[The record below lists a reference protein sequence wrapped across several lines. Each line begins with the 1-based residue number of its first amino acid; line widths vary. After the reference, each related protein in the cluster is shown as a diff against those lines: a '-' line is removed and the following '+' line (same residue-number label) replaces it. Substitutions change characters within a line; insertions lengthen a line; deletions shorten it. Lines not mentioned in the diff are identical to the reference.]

1 MFKITEIYSEFPNGY
16 KNNFQ
21 FLVLNFSKSSTYGPQ
36 ILEVLGPYK
45 GGPFNMILRVVL
57 YLIWNFQFQDQLK
70 AQKGIGLVLIGTI
83 PIVENMMAVTKEKN
97 IFLQKLKLRDLL
109 FELQK
114 SHRVNFY
121 LTICTWVSRF
131 YRLKMNTL

>member
-1 MFKITEIYSEFPNGY
+1 
-16 KNNFQ
+16 
-21 FLVLNFSKSSTYGPQ
+21 
-36 ILEVLGPYK
+36 
-45 GGPFNMILRVVL
+45 MILRVVL

-114 SHRVNFY
+114 SHRVNLY
-121 LTICTWVSRF
+121 LIICTWVSRF